1 MKSLPMGGCS
11 PMSILIAI
19 VIAGIILVMVA
30 SVNNSTT
37 STGSPTVTSVFV
49 SPLALPAGNVAP
61 SGLTVSGQSVVNTDG
76 STSADSTQCASG
88 CMLDNMCG
96 TSQSII
102 ARVDP
107 DSSARYFYTP
117 DHPAYE
123 TFRTAE
129 TQGQVNYYFCTADQA
144 EAQGWRPAP

>member
-1 MKSLPMGGCS
+1 
-11 PMSILIAI
+11 MSILIAL

-37 STGSPTVTSVFV
+37 STGSPTVTSVLV

-61 SGLTVSGQSVVNTDG
+61 SGVTVSGQSVVTTNGATE
-76 STSADSTQCASG
+76 AELAQCANG
-88 CMLDNMCG
+88 CMIDNMCG
-96 TSQSII
+96 SSQSIV
-102 ARVDP
+102 ARIDP
-107 DSSARYFYTP
+107 DTNARYFYTP
-117 DHPAYE
+117 DHPEYD

-129 TQGQVNYYFCTADQA
+129 TQGQVNYYFCTAAQA